1 MWKSIQMR
9 YSVYIDNMNVTCTCI
24 SICIHVYLITHP
36 LLLLYLRTKSSG
48 IICKSLFKSTRN
60 WKHLYV
66 ITINFFLRRSAIL
79 IIPQYQILQKTNI
92 VLWQKY
98 AGLDKKSKKLAYLIT
113 FSWNWPLLVFFLFPF
128 SIIFCFIVLQAAVPR
143 DASPTMKYYEVLAI
157 VYNIKDEKTAGNLVA
172 CINVGETYHQRK
184 EKVTCT
190 QWYLF
195 NDFSILPIEKVS
207 VPLLWQPVC
216 WHRNHPLV
224 AKTKLKNRF
233 GKLFSCKS

>member
-1 MWKSIQMR
+1 MLRIVINSTVSNTQKINCTK
-9 YSVYIDNMNVTCTCI
+9 YFKKPILFCDINMQVWI
-24 SICIHVYLITHP
+24 
-36 LLLLYLRTKSSG
+36 R
-48 IICKSLFKSTRN
+48 SLTN
-60 WKHLYV
+60 LA
-66 ITINFFLRRSAIL
+66 FL
-79 IIPQYQILQKTNI
+79 T
-92 VLWQKY
+92 
-98 AGLDKKSKKLAYLIT
+98 T
-113 FSWNWPLLVFFLFPF
+113 FTWNWRLLHFLKKFPF
-128 SIIFCFIVLQAAVPR
+128 SLIFCLQAAVPR

-216 WHRNHPLV
+216 WHGNNPLV
-224 AKTKLKNRF
+224 VMTKLEI
-233 GKLFSCKS
+233 GISELFSCKS

>member
-1 MWKSIQMR
+1 MSL
-9 YSVYIDNMNVTCTCI
+9 CI
-24 SICIHVYLITHP
+24 E
-36 LLLLYLRTKSSG
+36 LLS
-48 IICKSLFKSTRN
+48 
-60 WKHLYV
+60 
-66 ITINFFLRRSAIL
+66 
-79 IIPQYQILQKTNI
+79 IPQYQIQEILQKTNI

-98 AGLDKKSKKLAYLIT
+98 AGLDKKSHKFSLLNHIFLKLAPVT
-113 FSWNWPLLVFFLFPF
+113 FFLKFPF
-128 SIIFCFIVLQAAVPR
+128 SFIFCLQAAVPR

-216 WHRNHPLV
+216 WHGNHPLV
-224 AKTKLKNRF
+224 VMTKLEI
-233 GKLFSCKS
+233 GIGELFSCKS